1 MRDYA
6 KKNKFFSIIKIISI
20 PTNMEI
26 NILIKIRNTIRDFQI
41 IKNPCHKQVYI
52 SKIQKLV

>member
-6 KKNKFFSIIKIISI
+6 KKNKFFNIIKIISI

-41 IKNPCHKQVYI
+41 IKNQCHKQVYI